1 MTVLTAFFTP
11 DLFAARD
18 SIDFLDPLFFG
29 LDFLA
34 FARVE
39 VVFFFPEE
47 GVDRLFVREAA
58 DWGRDFFGAMIFVSP
73 LDDETGSPRRRSLS
87 FSNFSANA
95 ERVSAICW

>member
-1 MTVLTAFFTP
+1 MP

-18 SIDFLDPLFFG
+18 SMDFFDPLLFG

-39 VVFFFPEE
+39 VVFFFAEDGFE
-47 GVDRLFVREAA
+47 RLFVREAA
-58 DWGRDFFGAMIFVSP
+58 DWERDFFGAMIFVSP
-73 LDDETGSPRRRSLS
+73 LDDETGPPNRRPLS

-95 ERVSAICW
+95 ERVSAISW